1 MPRLCYESA
10 AMDETYRAGFVGIL
24 GNPNV
29 GKSTLLNQL
38 LGEKLAIVTHK
49 PQTTRDRILGV
60 RPVPNGQLI
69 FLDTPGVHRA
79 DKALNKHMVDV
90 AMTALNDVDVAVL
103 VLDANICQ
111 KKGALESVNE
121 GLMKALEQS
130 KKPIVVAI
138 NKVDKVAKNALL
150 PMISAVHD
158 SQLFTAIVPICARS
172 GDGVEALLSEIH
184 SQVPLG
190 PPLYPEDTLTDR
202 SVRFLAGEL
211 LREQLILATKDELPY
226 SVAVEVTR
234 FKERTDKPLTE
245 IDVTVHVERTSQKGI
260 VLGKNGSRI
269 KTAATEARK
278 RIEELTGQKV
288 FLRTHVRVEPNWT
301 KRPGGLRKLGYK
313 GTE

>member
-1 MPRLCYESA
+1 ME
-10 AMDETYRAGFVGIL
+10 DTYRAGFVGIL

-90 AMTALNDVDVAVL
+90 AMTALNDVDVAIL
-103 VLDANICQ
+103 VVDATES
-111 KKGALESVNE
+111 KKRGILESVDP
-121 GLMKALEQS
+121 GLLEAIQNS
-130 KKPIVVAI
+130 EKPLISAI
-138 NKVDKVAKNALL
+138 NKVDRVAKNLLL
-150 PMISAVHD
+150 PMIGDLHD
-158 SQLFTAIVPICARS
+158 SGLFTAIVPISAKT

-184 SQVPLG
+184 AQVPEG
-190 PPLYPEDTLTDR
+190 PPLFPEDTLTDR
-202 SVRFLAGEL
+202 SLRFLASEL

-234 FKERTDKPLTE
+234 FKERTDKPLVE
-245 IDVTVHVERTSQKGI
+245 IDVTVHVERNSQKGI
-260 VLGKNGSRI
+260 ILGKDGARL
-269 KTAATEARK
+269 KAAATEARK
-278 RIEELTGQKV
+278 RMEELTGQKV

>member
-1 MPRLCYESA
+1 
-10 AMDETYRAGFVGIL
+10 MDETYRAGFVGIL

-90 AMTALNDVDVAVL
+90 AMSALNDVDVAVL
-103 VLDANICQ
+103 VLDASDCQ
-111 KKGALESVNE
+111 KKGALESVHA
-121 GLMKALEQS
+121 GLMEALRKS

-138 NKVDKVAKNALL
+138 NKVDKVPKNALL
-150 PMISAVHD
+150 PMISAVHE
-158 SQLFTAIVPICARS
+158 SELFTAIVPISAKS
-172 GDGVEALLSEIH
+172 GDGVDALLGEIH

-245 IDVTVHVERTSQKGI
+245 IDVTVHVERSSQKGI

-269 KTAATEARK
+269 KAAATEARQ